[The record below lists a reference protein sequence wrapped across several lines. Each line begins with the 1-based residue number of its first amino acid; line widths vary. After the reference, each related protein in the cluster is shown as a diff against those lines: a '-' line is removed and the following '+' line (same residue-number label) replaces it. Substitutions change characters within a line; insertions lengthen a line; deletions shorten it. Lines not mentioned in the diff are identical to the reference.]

1 MAGHHKSA
9 EGMPFIR
16 YILDNSLLLVTGS
29 LAALFWAN
37 YADSQDSD
45 SYLQFVNFDLFSF
58 FGSAASLE
66 HAGGHHGFTIH
77 FLINDICMA
86 LFFAIAG
93 KEVWESLLPGG
104 ALSNPRKALTPL
116 LATIGGVLGPAIIF
130 IVGTLVTGTNGT
142 LGRGWAIP
150 CATDIA
156 FSYLIARM
164 IFGAGHPAIAF
175 LLLLAIADDAA
186 GLIIL
191 ALFYPQAPV
200 EPAWFLLTLASMILA
215 MVMRRRWRLHS
226 HWWYIAIPG
235 VLCWMSFYFANVH
248 PALGLIPIIPLLP
261 HAHTDLG
268 IFARNE
274 LKRHD
279 TLNEFEACW
288 KNPVELMLGMF
299 GLVNAG
305 VVLSSIGTGT
315 YLVLAGLLL
324 GKPFGVLFM
333 TWFAERVLRLEKP
346 AGMDYR
352 HVATVGMVA
361 GIGFTVALFVSIAA
375 FTDPGKVQDSV
386 KMGALLS
393 FAAAPLA
400 LIMGRL
406 FNIRPVTAE
415 NKVPSTATATAKAT
429 AKAKAHH
436 V

>member
-1 MAGHHKSA
+1 MTAHHKGVA
-9 EGMPFIR
+9 AYPVARF
-16 YILDNSLLLVTGS
+16 ILDNSLLLVSGA

-37 YADSQDSD
+37 IADSRDSQ
-45 SYLQFVNFDLFSF
+45 SYLNFVHFDLLSLFH
-58 FGSAASLE
+58 GGHAS
-66 HAGGHHGFTIH
+66 HGDGHHGLTVH
-77 FLINDICMA
+77 FLVNDIFMA
-86 LFFAIAG
+86 FFFALAG

-104 ALSNPRKALTPL
+104 ALNNPRRAITPL
-116 LATIGGVLGPAIIF
+116 MATLGGVLGPA
-130 IVGTLVTGTNGT
+130 LVYLAGSLFTGTHET

-156 FSYLIARM
+156 FSYLVARF
-164 IFGAGHPAIAF
+164 IFGPGHPAIAF

-186 GLIIL
+186 GLVIL

-200 EPAWFLLTLASMILA
+200 EPAWFLLTLVALITT

-235 VLCWMSFYFANVH
+235 TMSWTSFYLANVH

-268 IFARNE
+268 IFARAE

-279 TLNEFEACW
+279 TLSEFEHFW
-288 KNPVELMLGMF
+288 KSPVELFLGLF

-305 VVLSSIGTGT
+305 VVLSSFGTGT
-315 YLVLAGLLL
+315 YLVLAGLLV
-324 GKPFGVLFM
+324 GKPVGVLLL
-333 TWFAERVLRLEKP
+333 TLFAEKVLRLEKP

-352 HVATVGMVA
+352 HVATIGMVA
-361 GIGFTVALFVSIAA
+361 GMGFTVALFVSVAA
-375 FTDPGKVQDSV
+375 FTTPGQVQDSV

-400 LIMGRL
+400 LLMAKL
-406 FNIRPVTAE
+406 LNIQPVTAE
-415 NKVPSTATATAKAT
+415 RRVPATLVAQPN
-429 AKAKAHH
+429 
-436 V
+436 